1 MTSQTTQSAQ
11 DTKRRSLTK
20 VELSPHAWLQTKIEV
35 QPEKAKCLNLQVL
48 VLLLTNQCYA
58 PSVHGPKLR
67 SSPAVRLNLCGGID
81 LLSLTDMPG
90 HSKFPPQLCA
100 QW

>member
-1 MTSQTTQSAQ
+1 M
-11 DTKRRSLTK
+11 LG
-20 VELSPHAWLQTKIEV
+20 LQTKIEV
-35 QPEKAKCLNLQVL
+35 QPQKAKCLKLQVL
-48 VLLLTNQCYA
+48 VLLLTNQRYA

-67 SSPAVRLNLCGGID
+67 SSPAVRLDLLCSGID
-81 LLSLTDMPG
+81 LSSLTDMPG